1 MEYGKYF
8 SADVPSF
15 LRSPVREI
23 FRKVDLSEIC
33 SFAGGYPAAVT
44 FPVEQIPGLAARVL
58 EKYGTKALQYGAT
71 QGVPEL
77 REIIAQRYGVP
88 VSQVQIT
95 TSSQQGIDVCS
106 RVFLDP
112 GDVVLANN
120 PVYLGAL
127 QSFRAYRAEVMDIPS
142 GDSASLRPLPL
153 PPASPHSRELVFNG
167 PLPLPVCGGAHAPEG
182 MSITS
187 VKFIYVIPDFNNP
200 SGKTMT
206 LEEREEVVR
215 VARELDCLIV
225 EDSPYREL
233 RYSGEPVKTLREM
246 APERTLHLGS
256 FSKIFAPGFRLGWI
270 IGPEPLLEQ
279 IYVCKQCLDLC
290 PPVLDQYMA
299 AEFMGSGALD
309 ANLVKTIAEYRRRR
323 DLMVG
328 LLEKYMPSGVSWTY
342 PEGGLFLWLTLPE
355 SVDTVA
361 MYDEALSKGVA
372 YVAGSFFYTDGSHRN
387 TMRLNFSFVEESKM
401 EPGIKLLSS
410 VIANALKHS

>member
-1 MEYGKYF
+1 MEYGKFF

-44 FPVEQIPGLAARVL
+44 FPTDQIPSLAARVL

-71 QGVPEL
+71 QGVTEL
-77 REIIAQRYGVP
+77 REVIAKRYGVP

-112 GDVVLANN
+112 GDIVLANN

-127 QSFRAYRAEVMDIPS
+127 QSFKAYRAEVMDIPS
-142 GDSASLRPLPL
+142 GAC
-153 PPASPHSRELVFNG
+153 PPPDTGLSEAES
-167 PLPLPVCGGAHAPEG
+167 PEG

-187 VKFIYVIPDFNNP
+187 TQTVKFIYVIPDFNNP

-215 VARELDCLIV
+215 IARELGVLIV

-233 RYSGEPVKTLREM
+233 RYSGEPVKTIREL

-279 IYVCKQCLDLC
+279 IFVCKQCLDLC

-309 ANLVKTIAEYRRRR
+309 ANLEKTIVEYRRRR

-355 SVDTVA
+355 CVDTVA

-401 EPGIKLLSS
+401 EPGIKLLAS
-410 VIANALKHS
+410 VIGNILKHS

>member
-1 MEYGKYF
+1 MDYKRFF
-8 SADVPSF
+8 SADVPGF

-33 SFAGGYPAAVT
+33 SFAGGYPAAST
-44 FPVEQIPGLAARVL
+44 FPVEQIPGLAEKVL
-58 EKYGTKALQYGAT
+58 SKYGTKALQYGAT

-77 REIIAQRYGVP
+77 REVIAGRYGVP

-112 GDVVLANN
+112 GDIVLANN

-127 QSFRAYRAEVMDIPS
+127 QSFRAYRAEVVSIPETV
-142 GDSASLRPLPL
+142 ALRPLPSAMGPSL
-153 PPASPHSRELVFNG
+153 LCGRGWPRVSGMDTAS
-167 PLPLPVCGGAHAPEG
+167 A
-182 MSITS
+182 
-187 VKFIYVIPDFNNP
+187 KFIYVIPDFNNP
-200 SGKTMT
+200 SGKTLT
-206 LEEREEVVR
+206 LEEREEIVR
-215 VARELDCLIV
+215 IARELDVLIV

-233 RYSGEPVKTLREM
+233 RYGGEPVRTIREL

-270 IGPEPLLEQ
+270 IGPEELLEQ

-309 ANLVKTIAEYRRRR
+309 ANLVNTIAEYRCRR
-323 DLMVG
+323 DLMVD
-328 LLEKYMPSGVSWTY
+328 LLEKYMPEGVSWTY
-342 PEGGLFLWLTLPE
+342 PDGGLFLWLTLPE
-355 SVDTVA
+355 GVDTIA
-361 MYDEALSKGVA
+361 MYDEALSRGVA

-401 EPGIKLLSS
+401 EPGIITLAS
-410 VIANALKHS
+410 VIRNAMGYK